1 MNMLDAIA
9 KPFGSLMLWLFDWT
23 GNYGIAVILFALVVK
38 LILLPFQLKS
48 KKSMMRTS
56 RMTPRLKELE
66 KKYGNDK
73 QKYQEQVNKLYKE
86 EGLNPMSGC
95 LWSLL
100 PFPILIALYRAIRFP
115 LTIMMGVSQDML
127 AQGGTIYQK
136 LVDLGYNLANFS
148 TARSASTYE
157 QIYQSKF
164 ITEHIAD
171 FQPLSDKLQVLSYKF
186 FGLDLGRVPDF
197 KFWTWDWSSPAVW
210 GPALGLFM
218 LPIIS
223 ALLSYVSMKVS
234 NAATPQT
241 IDAQKQ
247 TKNMMLWMPLIS
259 VWICFT
265 MPGVMGIYWIAQS
278 VFAIAQDAS
287 LNGIY
292 NKQLDIEDADRI
304 ERQKLRDVDLETKRL
319 ETERMKAEGTTLVN
333 PNTSKKKQQA
343 AAAQKEVER
352 KAAEIRADRLAK
364 HGKAEEEPASQLG
377 NRRYA
382 RGRAY
387 VSDRYTDPDE
397 AEEKTVAAAEESAEY
412 EAEKEDITA
421 EAQEIVG
428 EMPEAEIAEGESE
441 TDKTTGDAAGDE
453 STEEPDGEPKGDSG
467 AGE

>member
-1 MNMLDAIA
+1 MNILDAIA

-115 LTIMMGVSQDML
+115 LTIMMGVGKDLLS
-127 AQGGTIYQK
+127 QGGAIYQK
-136 LVDLGYNLANFS
+136 LVDLGYNLSNYSA
-148 TARSASTYE
+148 ARSAATYE

-164 ITEHIAD
+164 ITEHFAD
-171 FQPLSDKLQVLSYKF
+171 FQPLSDKLQALSYKF
-186 FGLDLGRVPDF
+186 FGLDLGQVPDF
-197 KFWTWDWSSPAVW
+197 KFWTWDWTSPSVW
-210 GPALGLFM
+210 GPAMGLF
-218 LPIIS
+218 LIPILS
-223 ALLSYVSMKVS
+223 AVLSYVSMKVS

-241 IDAQKQ
+241 MDAQKQ

-259 VWICFT
+259 LWICFT

-287 LNGIY
+287 LNGLF

-304 ERQKLRDVDLETKRL
+304 ARQKLRDAELETKRL
-319 ETERMKAEGTTLVN
+319 ETERLKAEGNTQVN

-343 AAAQKEVER
+343 AAAQKEFER
-352 KAAEIRADRLAK
+352 KSAETRAVRLARQ
-364 HGKAEEEPASQLG
+364 GKAEEAPESQVG

-387 VSDRYTDPDE
+387 VPDRYTNPDE

-412 EAEKEDITA
+412 QAETEDNTA
-421 EAQEIVG
+421 EARENV
-428 EMPEAEIAEGESE
+428 EELPEADLAEAEA
-441 TDKTTGDAAGDE
+441 DPAAGVTEDE
-453 STEEPDGEPKGDSG
+453 STEEPDKGPEDDSG